1 MERKDI
7 LALGLE
13 HQEFAMEMFAS
24 VTGSTK
30 GSTWDSC
37 IPIDPLPVEM
47 GQSSAPVLKCFKKA
61 SHK

>member
-37 IPIDPLPVEM
+37 IPIDPLPVKM
-47 GQSSAPVLKCFKKA
+47 GQSSAPV
-61 SHK
+61 